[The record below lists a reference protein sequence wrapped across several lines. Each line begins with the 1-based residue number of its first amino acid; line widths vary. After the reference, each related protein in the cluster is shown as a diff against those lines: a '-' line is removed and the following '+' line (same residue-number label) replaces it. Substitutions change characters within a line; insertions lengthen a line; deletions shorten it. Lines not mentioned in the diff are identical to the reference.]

1 MSIQLR
7 LNLAIT
13 LVVAAALGAI
23 IATTILKAGPRIRA
37 ENESI
42 MRLSKEFVE
51 TAVDSLKG
59 MRDPAAGLGTLI
71 DGLKDLRHVE
81 IVLTR
86 GGASAEPGQRAKV
99 DSSNVPPWFQRLIGQ
114 PRMVARLPVDVD
126 GMNYG
131 DLVISSKSSDEIREI
146 WESTQELVIYGALL
160 AAMTIG
166 LASLIVKRA
175 VDPVIHL
182 GEALSKL
189 EEGNYLVRVPE
200 AGPPEIAAIGAKL
213 NALASAL
220 GRERTRNSRLTERM
234 LDIQD
239 AERKE
244 LAHELHDELGP
255 HLFTLRA
262 AAAALGQESRK
273 ASPDTTRLVQG
284 SATLVEQI
292 EAIQRT
298 NRRVLERLRPVTLS
312 QFGLAEALGNLAA
325 GWRKERPDVVLDGR
339 VTGLERLSE
348 SVELTI
354 YRVVQEGLTNAYR
367 HSGAKRIGFEVAPAG
382 MPGTPSSAADSKTAG
397 MILVRVH
404 DDGAGMR
411 KPDRASFGLTGM
423 QERVAAVGGTIE
435 IREGQGRG
443 VEIIAGIPAIGR
455 LPGDLPRRES

>member
-59 MRDPAAGLGTLI
+59 MRDPRAGLGALI

-86 GGASAEPGQRAKV
+86 GAVSGDPGKSKQV
-99 DSSNVPPWFQRLIGQ
+99 ENGSVPRWFQRLIGQ
-114 PRMVARLPVDVD
+114 PRMVERLPVDVD
-126 GMNYG
+126 GLNYG
-131 DLVISSKSSDEIREI
+131 ELVISSKSSDEIREI
-146 WESTQELVIYGALL
+146 WDSTQELMIYGALL
-160 AAMTIG
+160 AVMTIG
-166 LASLIVKRA
+166 LASLIVKKA
-175 VDPVIHL
+175 VDPIVQL

-189 EEGNYLVRVPE
+189 EEGNYQVRVPA

-213 NALASAL
+213 NALAFVL
-220 GRERTRNSRLTERM
+220 ERERKRNSRLTERM
-234 LDIQD
+234 IDIQD
-239 AERKE
+239 VERKE

-273 ASPDTTRLVQG
+273 PSPDVQRLVQG

-312 QFGLAEALGNLAA
+312 QFGLAEALEHLAT
-325 GWRKERPDVVLDGR
+325 GWRKERPDVALEGR
-339 VTGLERLSE
+339 IVGIERLSE

-367 HSGAKRIGFEVAPAG
+367 HSGGKRIGFEVGPAG
-382 MPGTPSSAADSKTAG
+382 MAGALASGGKENNVAG
-397 MILVRVH
+397 MIMVRVY
-404 DDGAGMR
+404 DDGTGMR
-411 KPDRASFGLTGM
+411 KPDRPSFGLTGM

-435 IREGQGRG
+435 VRHGEGRG
-443 VEIIAGIPAIGR
+443 VEILAAIPAIGR
-455 LPGDLPRRES
+455 PKGELRRVD

>member
-1 MSIQLR
+1 M
-7 LNLAIT
+7 
-13 LVVAAALGAI
+13 
-23 IATTILKAGPRIRA
+23 
-37 ENESI
+37 
-42 MRLSKEFVE
+42 
-51 TAVDSLKG
+51 
-59 MRDPAAGLGTLI
+59 
-71 DGLKDLRHVE
+71 
-81 IVLTR
+81 
-86 GGASAEPGQRAKV
+86 
-99 DSSNVPPWFQRLIGQ
+99 
-114 PRMVARLPVDVD
+114 
-126 GMNYG
+126 
-131 DLVISSKSSDEIREI
+131 
-146 WESTQELVIYGALL
+146 
-160 AAMTIG
+160 
-166 LASLIVKRA
+166 
-175 VDPVIHL
+175 
-182 GEALSKL
+182 
-189 EEGNYLVRVPE
+189 
-200 AGPPEIAAIGAKL
+200 
-213 NALASAL
+213 
-220 GRERTRNSRLTERM
+220 
-234 LDIQD
+234 
-239 AERKE
+239 
-244 LAHELHDELGP
+244 
-255 HLFTLRA
+255 FTLRA